1 MARTFDID
9 ECADF
14 LKVDRNTA
22 LKLAQQ
28 GDLPGAK
35 IGRAWVFLEDD
46 MVEYLRVRVRQQM
59 TERQNDNVVEKGLK
73 ASLETTAKTPS
84 PLLLSRQQR
93 GRKRVLSELPPL
105 PPLPIDRTEDD
116 RS

>member
-1 MARTFDID
+1 VARTFDID

-28 GDLPGAK
+28 GDLPGAR

-46 MVEYLRVRVRQQM
+46 IVEYLRVRVRQQM
-59 TERQNDNVVEKGLK
+59 VARQNDNVIEKGF
-73 ASLETTAKTPS
+73 ASSAGKTPPTPS
-84 PLLLSRQQR
+84 PLLMKRQHK
-93 GRKRVLSELPPL
+93 GRARVLPTLPPL
-105 PPLPIDRTEDD
+105 PEHL
-116 RS
+116 SQSASS

>member
-22 LKLAQQ
+22 LKLAQR
-28 GDLPGAK
+28 GDLPGAR

-46 MVEYLRVRVRQQM
+46 IVEYLRVRVRQQM
-59 TERQNDNVVEKGLK
+59 VERQNDNVVDEALRASIEK
-73 ASLETTAKTPS
+73 TPPTPS
-84 PLLLSRQQR
+84 PLLMKMQNRER
-93 GRKRVLSELPPL
+93 GRRKIPPALPPL
-105 PPLPIDRTEDD
+105 PEHVSESARA
-116 RS
+116 

>member
-46 MVEYLRVRVRQQM
+46 VVEYLRVQVRHQM
-59 TERQNDNVVEKGLK
+59 VERQNNASIDRQLEAAK
-73 ASLETTAKTPS
+73 ARHPPTPIS
-84 PLLLSRQQR
+84 PKRRVR
-93 GRKRVLSELPPL
+93 GSVPQLPPL
-105 PPLPIDRTEDD
+105 PDGVTAGKGE
-116 RS
+116 

>member
-22 LKLAQQ
+22 LKLAQR

-46 MVEYLRVRVRQQM
+46 VVEYLRVQVRHQM
-59 TERQNDNVVEKGLK
+59 VERQNS
-73 ASLETTAKTPS
+73 ASVDRQLQASTAQTAPTPQ
-84 PLLLSRQQR
+84 PLLVKSRR
-93 GRKRVLSELPPL
+93 RSLPVLPPL
-105 PPLPIDRTEDD
+105 PNRGTEEG

>member
-1 MARTFDID
+1 VARTFDID

-28 GDLPGAK
+28 GDLPGAR

-46 MVEYLRVRVRQQM
+46 IVEYLRVRVRQQM
-59 TERQNDNVVEKGLK
+59 AARISDNVIETGLQ
-73 ASLETTAKTPS
+73 ASLEKTPPTPS
-84 PLLLSRQQR
+84 PLLLKRKAQRSRTR
-93 GRKRVLSELPPL
+93 ELPEL
-105 PPLPIDRTEDD
+105 PALPEHIGQLARA
-116 RS
+116 

>member
-1 MARTFDID
+1 VAKTFDID

-28 GDLPGAK
+28 GDLPGAR

-46 MVEYLRVRVRQQM
+46 IVEYLRVRVRQQM
-59 TERQNDNVVEKGLK
+59 TERQNDNVIEKGLK

-84 PLLLSRQQR
+84 PLLMRRQAKGR
-93 GRKRVLSELPPL
+93 GRVLPELPPL
-105 PPLPIDRTEDD
+105 PEHLREIAGA
-116 RS
+116 

>member
-14 LKVDRNTA
+14 LKVERKTA

-28 GDLPGAK
+28 GELPGAR

-46 MVEYLRVRVRQQM
+46 VVEYLRVQVRHQM
-59 TERQNDNVVEKGLK
+59 VERQNNEAIEKGFEK
-73 ASLETTAKTPS
+73 ARANNIPTPA
-84 PLLLSRQQR
+84 PLLRKATGG
-93 GRKRVLSELPPL
+93 GRRRPL
-105 PPLPIDRTEDD
+105 PVLPDLPNGGTDSRK
-116 RS
+116 